1 MSRILL
7 WIFTL
12 PQEDL
17 AADVSGLGACLRR
30 VAASSSSARP
40 QLQFLQ
46 ALAFLVV
53 AHTVN

>member
-7 WIFTL
+7 LILTL

-30 VAASSSSARP
+30 VASSSSARP